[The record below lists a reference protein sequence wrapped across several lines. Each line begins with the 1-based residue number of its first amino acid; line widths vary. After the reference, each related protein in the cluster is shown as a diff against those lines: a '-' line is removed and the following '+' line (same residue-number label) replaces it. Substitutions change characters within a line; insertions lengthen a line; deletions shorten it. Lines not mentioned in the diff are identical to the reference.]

1 MLRAVTMGS
10 MADGLRGNSP
20 LYYRKGVARWRE
32 ASRCGFMVST
42 GSRTGNVGTG
52 SIPHW

>member
-1 MLRAVTMGS
+1 MLRAMTMRS

-20 LYYRKGVARWRE
+20 LYYRKGLAWWRE
-32 ASRCGFMVST
+32 ASSGFMVSI
-42 GSRTGNVGTG
+42 GSRTGNVGTD